1 MDTGIDAL
9 KTACKKV
16 VHKAAE
22 ATGQFRGNKVS
33 EIIVKPKHVN
43 DDNPKNVEEIFVL
56 SKKKGRKIKRIKT
69 AFIRIKISKLLN
81 ESTASKIA
89 SKKWIDVND
98 LLSG

>member
-9 KTACKKV
+9 KTACKNV

-56 SKKKGRKIKRIKT
+56 SKKKEEK
-69 AFIRIKISKLLN
+69 LN
-81 ESTASKIA
+81 ELRQ
-89 SKKWIDVND
+89 
-98 LLSG
+98 LL